1 MDRGGATEQLEVN
14 RIRMRCMKS
23 EGLKELMK
31 ILFEK
36 L

>member
-14 RIRMRCMKS
+14 RFKMGCMKS

-31 ILFEK
+31 ILFEM